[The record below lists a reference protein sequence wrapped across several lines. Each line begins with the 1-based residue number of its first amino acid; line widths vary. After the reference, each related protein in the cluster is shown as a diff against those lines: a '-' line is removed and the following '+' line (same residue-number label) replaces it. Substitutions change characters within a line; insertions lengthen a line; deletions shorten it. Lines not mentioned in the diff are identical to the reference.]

1 MARGYTSGLMT
12 GLALSVAAAFLGPL
26 WRPAVSRWGRPAAKA
41 AIKQGLVA
49 YEIGRERLAELGET
63 VEDVLAEAQVELA
76 TERLQSSAA
85 ATAAR
90 HSEPPAGA
98 A

>member
-12 GLALSVAAAFLGPL
+12 GLALSLAAALLGPV
-26 WRPAVSRWGRPAAKA
+26 WRPAVSRWGRPVAKA

-49 YEIGRERLAELGET
+49 YEIGRERLAEFGET
-63 VEDVLAEAQVELA
+63 VEDMLAEAQVELA
-76 TERLQSSAA
+76 TERLQSAAA
-85 ATAAR
+85 ATAAQSR
-90 HSEPPAGA
+90 APRDA

>member
-12 GLALSVAAAFLGPL
+12 GLALSLAAALLGPL
-26 WRPAVSRWGRPAAKA
+26 WRPAVSRWGRPVVKA

-49 YEIGRERLAELGET
+49 YEIGRERLAEFGET

-76 TERLQSSAA
+76 SEHLQSAA
-85 ATAAR
+85 APTSAQSQTPPDAA
-90 HSEPPAGA
+90 
-98 A
+98 

>member
-12 GLALSVAAAFLGPL
+12 GLALSMAAALLGPL

-49 YEIGRERLAELGET
+49 YELGRERLAEFGET

-76 TERLQSSAA
+76 TERLRSAA
-85 ATAAR
+85 AESAAR
-90 HSEPPAGA
+90 QSQTPADA